1 MRKTVVLLTILL
13 ASAMFANAQK
23 QSNKN
28 KSKMYFIKS
37 GYLKTKM
44 EGSTVGTSEL
54 WWDEYGQKT
63 CTVEKSVTTVK
74 VLGMKSKTKNHK
86 LTIVDNGQIWEVNYI
101 ENTGVKTHVPPYN
114 GKPINEMS
122 EKEQEEFANKALN
135 DLGGQ
140 RLGNEEYMG
149 YNCEIIEVLGVKAW
163 SYKNLPLKSEG
174 NVLGLKVKSTA
185 EVFKPNTSVPA
196 SKFVAPKDIEYKEVE
211 PAVDVADIM
220 DGSAIIK
227 AQQKEEE
234 AQRAENSDQ
243 NNESVENDDENI
255 DPNATKYPY
264 NKFMTKINAFK
275 YNGFKKIT
283 VENSDGSHKAIFMKG
298 LMNFLIVGITSKKN
312 ADTSKTENMEKFTH
326 NGKKY
331 MYYVERQNGR
341 KTSFLVQESD
351 TYDSFIV
358 ISLAPTK
365 SKEVLLEIADALD
378 L

>member
-1 MRKTVVLLTILL
+1 MKKTIVLLTILF
-13 ASAMFANAQK
+13 ASVIFTNAQQ
-23 QSNKN
+23 QSS

-44 EGSTVGTSEL
+44 TGNTVGTTEL

-63 CTVEKSVTTVK
+63 CTVEKSTTTVK
-74 VLGMKSKTKNHK
+74 VLGMKRKTENHK
-86 LTIVDNGQIWEVNYI
+86 LEIVDNGQIWTVNYI
-101 ENTGVKTHVPPYN
+101 DNTGVKTHVPPYN

-122 EKEQEEFANKALN
+122 EKEQEELANKVID

-140 RLGNEEYMG
+140 RLGKEEYMG
-149 YNCEIIEVLGVKAW
+149 YNCELIELLGIKVW
-163 SYKNLPLKSEG
+163 SYKNLPLKSDG
-174 NVLGLKVKSTA
+174 NILGMKIQTTT
-185 EVFKPNTSVPA
+185 EVFKPNTNVPA
-196 SKFVAPKDIEYKEVE
+196 SKFVAPTDIEYKEVE
-211 PAVDVADIM
+211 QTIDIADAM

-227 AQQKEEE
+227 AQQE
-234 AQRAENSDQ
+234 AEKAEKAKNSDQ
-243 NNESVENDDENI
+243 DNDETVNDDDNI
-255 DPNATKYPY
+255 ASNSTKYPY

-283 VENSDGSHKAIFMKG
+283 AENSDGSHKAVFMKG
-298 LMNFLIVGITSKKN
+298 LLNFLIVGITSKKN
-312 ADTSKTENMEKFTH
+312 ADMSQNENMERFTH
-326 NGKKY
+326 KGKNY
-331 MYYVERQNGR
+331 MYYVDRQNGR